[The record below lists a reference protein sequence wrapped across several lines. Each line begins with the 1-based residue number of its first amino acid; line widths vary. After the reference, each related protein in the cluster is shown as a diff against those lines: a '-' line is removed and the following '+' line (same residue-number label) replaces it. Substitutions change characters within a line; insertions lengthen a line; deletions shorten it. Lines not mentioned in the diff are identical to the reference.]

1 MLSQLVLRKILD
13 NNSKELLYPV
23 GILDD
28 KPSFKGRM
36 IFGVPILGKIEEFK
50 KFAKNNNVSK
60 VFITKPD
67 YSSDSIV
74 SFCEK

>member
-60 VFITKPD
+60 VFITKP
-67 YSSDSIV
+67 
-74 SFCEK
+74 